1 MTKLT
6 QRLKPHSPSK
16 GIICQLKET
25 LPSPVTLHYRN
36 KNDFHI
42 RYDSS
47 GRVVVGLCVGKAS
60 RQTLRCIKADNL
72 FNTHPTH
79 TDVARVV
86 QEYIQHESKWKV
98 CEHFQRGGNWR
109 SVLVRSNH
117 KFELMVIVTIHPQ
130 DLEEKEIRSEMER
143 MKDYLLASP
152 MRKQIVSVYYQA
164 SGHTRATAEQCPF
177 KLLHGQSHIYER
189 IGDYEFRIS
198 PESFFQ
204 INTEAARL
212 LYDTVA
218 LQLAPQR
225 MSTVVDLCCGTG
237 TQGLMVARHSRG
249 VIGVELSRSAV
260 EDARFNAAHNQIQ
273 NAEFI
278 AGRAEKLFK
287 HIMEQL
293 EVSPDIAVIVNPS
306 RGGIDKR
313 IISLLRNNERV
324 RNLVYISCQA
334 DGPAMNN
341 FVDLCIRGRKTLSE
355 PFVLKKATPID
366 LFPHTNHCE
375 LVLSFRR

>member
-1 MTKLT
+1 
-6 QRLKPHSPSK
+6 
-16 GIICQLKET
+16 
-25 LPSPVTLHYRN
+25 
-36 KNDFHI
+36 
-42 RYDSS
+42 
-47 GRVVVGLCVGKAS
+47 
-60 RQTLRCIKADNL
+60 
-72 FNTHPTH
+72 
-79 TDVARVV
+79 
-86 QEYIQHESKWKV
+86 
-98 CEHFQRGGNWR
+98 
-109 SVLVRSNH
+109 
-117 KFELMVIVTIHPQ
+117 MVIVTIHPQ

-152 MRKQIVSVYYQA
+152 MGKQIVSVYYQA

-237 TQGLMVARHSRG
+237 TQGLMVARHCRG

-278 AGRAEKLFK
+278 AGRAEKIFK

-306 RGGIDKR
+306 RGG
-313 IISLLRNNERV
+313 V
-324 RNLVYISCQA
+324 GNLKNI
-334 DGPAMNN
+334 
-341 FVDLCIRGRKTLSE
+341 
-355 PFVLKKATPID
+355 
-366 LFPHTNHCE
+366 
-375 LVLSFRR
+375 